1 MEPSVILGVVGVAVS
16 LMSMLIAAMTARHA
30 VMTARHAVTRDT
42 IHDLANRIDTL
53 EGELAECQLKHRAAE
68 ERNLL
73 LMERLVRM
81 QVGTAD

>member
-1 MEPSVILGVVGVAVS
+1 
-16 LMSMLIAAMTARHA
+16 
-30 VMTARHAVTRDT
+30 MTARHAVTRDT